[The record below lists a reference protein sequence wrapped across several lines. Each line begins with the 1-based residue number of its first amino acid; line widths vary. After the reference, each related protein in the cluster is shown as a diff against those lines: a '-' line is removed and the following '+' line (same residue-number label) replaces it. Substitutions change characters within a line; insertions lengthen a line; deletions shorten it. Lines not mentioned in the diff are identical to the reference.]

1 MVDGEYSTDN
11 YSYLKTSIGAI
22 IKNPEKLELVLDCF
36 KTKNI
41 AKMLFK
47 SCFFYFFMFL
57 IDIRPKKRLIK
68 LF

>member
-11 YSYLKTSIGAI
+11 YSSLKIIIGAI
-22 IKNPEKLELVLDCF
+22 IKNPEKLELVLDCL

-47 SCFFYFFMFL
+47 SCFL
-57 IDIRPKKRLIK
+57 
-68 LF
+68 